1 MKTFL
6 CILLVVFSFISYI
19 VLSKFISST
28 QHHPGYHY
36 LGMLVGIGLL
46 IWMMN
51 NEFTKSRLVA
61 LGFSLFVVGFF
72 TWYTTAFSNY
82 DNDKATIANGDFITE
97 QMRLATLFP
106 ITGGEIALGD
116 IIDKDP
122 ATLVVFVRAQW

>member
-19 VLSKFISST
+19 GLSKYISST

-36 LGMLVGIGLL
+36 LAMLVGIGLL

-51 NEFTKSRLVA
+51 KQYTNPRLVA
-61 LGFSLFVVGFF
+61 LCFSLLVVGFF
-72 TWYTTAFSNY
+72 TWYTTSFSNY
-82 DNDKATIANGDFITE
+82 DNDRATIANGDFISE

-106 ITGGEIALGD
+106 TSGGEISLGD
-116 IIDKDP
+116 ITNKDP
-122 ATLVVFVRAQW
+122 ATLLVFVRAQW